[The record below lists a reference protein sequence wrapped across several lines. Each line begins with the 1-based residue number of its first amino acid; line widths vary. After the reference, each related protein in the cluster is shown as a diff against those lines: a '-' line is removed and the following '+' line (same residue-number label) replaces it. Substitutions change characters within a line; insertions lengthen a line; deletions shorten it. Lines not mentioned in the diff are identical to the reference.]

1 MREDGVPVT
10 TYKTEDL
17 VLLGKI
23 TKPHGIRG
31 EVKVYPYSGDP
42 ENLLHYSSVLIAAG
56 EDADLVPYTIERA
69 RVQKN
74 SVLLQL
80 ENCSTRN
87 DAEELVDCQ
96 LYVHEDELP
105 EPDQDEFYLRD
116 LEGKQM
122 VTEQGQVIG
131 RVTGILTGAGQD
143 LARVK
148 DGTQEYLIPLIPE
161 FLVAIDENEVRVS
174 LPPGLLEINVKF

>member
-1 MREDGVPVT
+1 MERPGD
-10 TYKTEDL
+10 KTGGL

-31 EVKVYPYSGDP
+31 EVKVYPYSGEP
-42 ENLLHYSSVLIAAG
+42 ENLLRYSRFLIAADG
-56 EDADLVPYTIERA
+56 EADPVPYRIERA

-80 ENCSTRN
+80 ANCSTRN
-87 DAEELVDCQ
+87 DAEVLVDCR

-105 EPDQDEFYLRD
+105 EPDQEEFYLRD

-131 RVTGILTGAGQD
+131 RVTGILTGAAQN

-174 LPPGLLEINVKF
+174 LPPGILEINT

>member
-1 MREDGVPVT
+1 MQRPGEKPG
-10 TYKTEDL
+10 DL

-31 EVKVYPYSGDP
+31 EVKVYPYSGEP
-42 ENLLHYSSVLIAAG
+42 ENLLHYSRVLIT
-56 EDADLVPYTIERA
+56 ADEEADFVPYRVERA

-87 DAEELVDCQ
+87 DAEELVDYQ

-122 VTEQGQVIG
+122 ITEQGQVIG
-131 RVTGILTGAGQD
+131 RVTDILTGSGQD

-148 DGTQEYLIPLIPE
+148 DGTQEYLIPLTPE

-174 LPPGLLEINVKF
+174 LPPGLLEINT

>member
-1 MREDGVPVT
+1 MERPGENSGNF
-10 TYKTEDL
+10 

-31 EVKVYPYSGDP
+31 EVKVYPFSGEP
-42 ENLLHYSSVLIAAG
+42 ENLLHYSRVLIAVG
-56 EDADLVPYTIERA
+56 KDTDFVPYMIERA

-80 ENCSTRN
+80 ANCSTRN
-87 DAEELVDCQ
+87 DAEDLVDCR

-105 EPDQDEFYLRD
+105 ESDPDEFYLRD

-131 RVTGILTGAGQD
+131 RVTGIVTGAGQD
-143 LARVK
+143 LARVQDDK
-148 DGTQEYLIPLIPE
+148 QEYLVPLTPE
-161 FLVAIDENEVRVS
+161 FLVSIDENEVRVS
-174 LPPGLLEINVKF
+174 LPPGLLEINT

>member
-1 MREDGVPVT
+1 MQRPGEKPG
-10 TYKTEDL
+10 DL

-31 EVKVYPYSGDP
+31 EVKVYPYSGEP
-42 ENLLHYSSVLIAAG
+42 ENLLHYSRVLITAD
-56 EDADLVPYTIERA
+56 EDTDFVPCKVERA

-87 DAEELVDCQ
+87 DAEELVDYR
-96 LYVHEDELP
+96 LYVHEDEMP

-131 RVTGILTGAGQD
+131 RVTGILTGSGQD

-174 LPPGLLEINVKF
+174 LPSGLLEINT

>member
-1 MREDGVPVT
+1 MERPGE
-10 TYKTEDL
+10 KTGDF

-31 EVKVYPYSGDP
+31 EVKVYPYSGEP
-42 ENLLHYSSVLIAAG
+42 ENLLHYSRVLITAD
-56 EDADLVPYTIERA
+56 EEADLVPYTIERA

-80 ENCSTRN
+80 ENCTTRN
-87 DAEELVDCQ
+87 DAEMLVDYR

-105 EPDQDEFYLRD
+105 EPTNQDEFYLRD
-116 LEGKQM
+116 LDGKQM

-131 RVTGILTGAGQD
+131 RVTGILTDSGQD

-148 DGTQEYLIPLIPE
+148 DGTHEYLIPLTSE
-161 FLVAIDENEVRVS
+161 FLVAIDDNEVRVS
-174 LPPGLLEINVKF
+174 LPPGLLEINT

>member
-1 MREDGVPVT
+1 MERPGE
-10 TYKTEDL
+10 KTGDF

-31 EVKVYPYSGDP
+31 EVKVYPYSGEP
-42 ENLLHYSSVLIAAG
+42 ENLLHYSRILIAAD
-56 EDADLVPYTIERA
+56 EEADLVPYTIERA

-80 ENCSTRN
+80 ENCTTRN
-87 DAEELVDCQ
+87 DAEVLVDYR

-131 RVTGILTGAGQD
+131 RVTDILTGAGQD

-148 DGTQEYLIPLIPE
+148 NGTHEYLIPLTSE
-161 FLVAIDENEVRVS
+161 FLVAIYKNEVRVS
-174 LPPGLLEINVKF
+174 LPPGLLEINT

>member
-1 MREDGVPVT
+1 MERAGEKSG
-10 TYKTEDL
+10 DL
-17 VLLGKI
+17 VLLGRI

-31 EVKVYPYSGDP
+31 EVKVYPYSGEP
-42 ENLLHYSSVLIAAG
+42 ENLLHYSRVLIAADK
-56 EDADLVPYTIERA
+56 DAEPAPRIVERA

-80 ENCSTRN
+80 EHCRTRN
-87 DAEELVDCQ
+87 DAEMLVQCQ

-122 VTEQGQVIG
+122 VTEQGQAIG
-131 RVTGILTGAGQD
+131 KVTGILMNTGQN
-143 LARVK
+143 LARVTAGK
-148 DGTQEYLIPLIPE
+148 QEFLVPLIPE
-161 FLVAIDENEVRVS
+161 FLVAIDENEVTVS
-174 LPPGLLEINVKF
+174 LPPGLLEINT

>member
-1 MREDGVPVT
+1 MQRPGEKPGDI
-10 TYKTEDL
+10 
-17 VLLGKI
+17 VLLGKV

-31 EVKVYPYSGDP
+31 EVKVYPYSGEP
-42 ENLLHYSSVLIAAG
+42 ENLLHYSRVLIT
-56 EDADLVPYTIERA
+56 ADDGADFVPYRVERA

-87 DAEELVDCQ
+87 DAEELVDYQ

-131 RVTGILTGAGQD
+131 RVVGILTGSGQD

-148 DGTQEYLIPLIPE
+148 DGTQEYLIPLTPE

-174 LPPGLLEINVKF
+174 LPPGLLEINT

>member
-1 MREDGVPVT
+1 MGYMGRTGEKSG
-10 TYKTEDL
+10 DL

-31 EVKVYPYSGDP
+31 EVKVYPYSGEPD
-42 ENLLHYSSVLIAAG
+42 NLLNYSLVLVAVDK
-56 EDADLVPYTIERA
+56 DADLVPYRIERA

-80 ENCSTRN
+80 ENCTTRN
-87 DAEELVDCQ
+87 DAEALVDCR
-96 LYVHEDELP
+96 LYVYEDELP
-105 EPDQDEFYLRD
+105 EPDQDEYYLRD

-131 RVTGILTGAGQD
+131 RVTGILIGAGQD
-143 LARVK
+143 FARVK
-148 DGTQEYLIPLIPE
+148 DGTQEHLIPLAPD
-161 FLVAIDENEVRVS
+161 FLVTIDENEVRVS
-174 LPPGLLEINVKF
+174 LPPGLLEINT

>member
-1 MREDGVPVT
+1 MERPGEKSG
-10 TYKTEDL
+10 DL

-31 EVKVYPYSGDP
+31 EIKVYPFSGEP
-42 ENLLHYSSVLIAAG
+42 ENLLHYSRVLIAAN
-56 EDADLVPYTIERA
+56 EDTDLVPYRVERA

-87 DAEELVDCQ
+87 DAEELVDCR
-96 LYVHEDELP
+96 LYVYEDELP

-116 LEGKQM
+116 LEGKRI

-143 LARVK
+143 LVRVK

-161 FLVAIDENEVRVS
+161 FLVTIDENEVRVS
-174 LPPGLLEINVKF
+174 LPPGLLEINT

>member
-1 MREDGVPVT
+1 MERPGE
-10 TYKTEDL
+10 KTGDF

-31 EVKVYPYSGDP
+31 EVKVYPYSGEP
-42 ENLLHYSSVLIAAG
+42 ENLLHYSRVLIAADEG
-56 EDADLVPYTIERA
+56 ADLVPYRVERA
-69 RVQKN
+69 RIQKN
-74 SVLLQL
+74 SVLLQF
-80 ENCSTRN
+80 ENCTTRN
-87 DAEELVDCQ
+87 DAEVLVDYR

-131 RVTGILTGAGQD
+131 RVTGIVTGAGQD
-143 LARVK
+143 LARVQDDK
-148 DGTQEYLIPLIPE
+148 QEYLVPLTPE
-161 FLVAIDENEVRVS
+161 FLVSIDENEVRVS
-174 LPPGLLEINVKF
+174 LPPGLLEINT

>member
-1 MREDGVPVT
+1 MERPGE
-10 TYKTEDL
+10 KTGDL

-31 EVKVYPYSGDP
+31 EVKVYPFSGEP
-42 ENLLHYSSVLIAAG
+42 KNILHYSCVLIATG

-80 ENCSTRN
+80 ENCTTRN
-87 DAEELVDCQ
+87 DAEVLVDCR

-105 EPDQDEFYLRD
+105 EPDHDEFYLRD
-116 LEGKQM
+116 LEGKKM

-131 RVTGILTGAGQD
+131 RVIGILTGAGQD

-148 DGTQEYLIPLIPE
+148 DGKQEYLIPLTSE

-174 LPPGLLEINVKF
+174 LPPGLLEINT